1 MDLVIHHL
9 FQLPFPIQNM
19 NECFSQMITKR
30 KHNCT
35 IKILVIFFSLRFAH
49 FCSAY
54 QLILVHLTLGSKV
67 WIFFSLVAP
76 CLLVLPDLGRLFW

>member
-67 WIFFSLVAP
+67 WIFFFPRGSMP
-76 CLLVLPDLGRLFW
+76 SGIT